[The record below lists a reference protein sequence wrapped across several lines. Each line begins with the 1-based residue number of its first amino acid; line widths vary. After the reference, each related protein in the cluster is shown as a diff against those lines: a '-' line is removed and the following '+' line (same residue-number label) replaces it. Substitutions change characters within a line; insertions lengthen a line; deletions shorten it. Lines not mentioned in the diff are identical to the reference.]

1 MNEKMNEDVSRE
13 TLSNENGIFIEYDLK
28 PEEILSGMKFYHKQT
43 IYKKNL
49 IYTIILGLFVGF
61 ELYSSAVANSFGT
74 RAILM
79 ALVLGVIVII
89 WYAPFNRAKQLSRAI
104 EQDDAKYNMTI
115 FSDRFVVETEKGEVE
130 SSFSDFETKKY
141 FLDDLLILTV
151 GKEKLYIIPK
161 RCIQDKW
168 QDIKT
173 LTERNEI

>member
-1 MNEKMNEDVSRE
+1 
-13 TLSNENGIFIEYDLK
+13 
-28 PEEILSGMKFYHKQT
+28 
-43 IYKKNL
+43 
-49 IYTIILGLFVGF
+49 
-61 ELYSSAVANSFGT
+61 
-74 RAILM
+74 
-79 ALVLGVIVII
+79 
-89 WYAPFNRAKQLSRAI
+89 
-104 EQDDAKYNMTI
+104 MTI